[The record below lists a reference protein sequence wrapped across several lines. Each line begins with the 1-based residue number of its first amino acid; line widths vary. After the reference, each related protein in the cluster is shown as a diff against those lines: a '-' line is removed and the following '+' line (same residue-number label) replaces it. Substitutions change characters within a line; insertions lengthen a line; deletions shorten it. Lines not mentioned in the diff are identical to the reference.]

1 MTTLNS
7 DCQLPAEPINMK
19 PTPVTATRPEV
30 FEEVPTS
37 KLPEAPNRKNYTL
50 SFSIW
55 GKIEFPSKRTE
66 NKPNENKEG
75 SKIGEAKLGTNVY
88 SCLNVSRMHV
98 GSKKDPVKFPVHEN
112 KTDLVPSGWMSML
125 MRDCPSL
132 EIHTGFNNCILTT
145 QYQKITISRS

>member
-1 MTTLNS
+1 MSSNITKTKDYAQIFVKRGWKERVLR
-7 DCQLPAEPINMK
+7 E
-19 PTPVTATRPEV
+19 
-30 FEEVPTS
+30 
-37 KLPEAPNRKNYTL
+37 RKL

-66 NKPNENKEG
+66 IKPNENKEG

-88 SCLNVSRMHV
+88 SCLNVSRMYV

-145 QYQKITISRS
+145 QYQKITNSRT